1 MAQKIELKGKSFLTL
16 KDFTK
21 EEIKYFLS
29 LASYLKTKKKIGIK
43 GDLLE
48 GKNIALLF
56 EKASTRTR
64 CSFRTKGLSYGEKR
78 IYGRYSES
86 IRKILRWDRI

>member
-16 KDFTK
+16 KDFSK

-43 GDLLE
+43 DYLLE
-48 GKNIALLF
+48 GKNIALIF
-56 EKASTRTR
+56 EKAFFSTTA
-64 CSFRTKGLSYGEKR
+64 SSGFKNLWLSVR
-78 IYGRYSES
+78 IIGF
-86 IRKILRWDRI
+86 I

>member
-48 GKNIALLF
+48 GK
-56 EKASTRTR
+56 KY
-64 CSFRTKGLSYGEKR
+64 SF
-78 IYGRYSES
+78 IV
-86 IRKILRWDRI
+86 

>member
-16 KDFTK
+16 KDFSK

-43 GDLLE
+43 DNLLE
-48 GKNIALLF
+48 GKNIALIF
-56 EKASTRTR
+56 EKASTRTKT
-64 CSFRTKGLSYGEKR
+64 SRTFVPYLLGKNWVKFFP
-78 IYGRYSES
+78 
-86 IRKILRWDRI
+86 KTP

>member
-29 LASYLKTKKKIGIK
+29 LASYLKTKKKIYTFSLTYLCNFG
-43 GDLLE
+43 
-48 GKNIALLF
+48 N
-56 EKASTRTR
+56 
-64 CSFRTKGLSYGEKR
+64 
-78 IYGRYSES
+78 S
-86 IRKILRWDRI
+86 I